1 MTEAIPNIQMQ
12 TDHDTKSAPH
22 GHGLH
27 MLMLGTALAA
37 GAVILSPYLL
47 PAIGVGGT
55 EWAAEALSILHG
67 VGKGSGLVGIING
80 VLGAIPIIGPTL
92 AEGGLASAG
101 IAAATGLGGALL
113 GRFIEEKQNGKP
125 GINWGKVIK
134 YAAVT
139 TSIFISMPAVLTG
152 ISVGL
157 VYLGAAFGGSDLAG
171 AMVPILKGTLG
182 SMGAM
187 KEMTFG
193 LAGAMLALPHLLT
206 CGAGLLPAMFSFKLA
221 SDEKIPLHTP
231 AVKSESFTARLGA
244 ERDASA
250 QVQPAMSM

>member
-1 MTEAIPNIQMQ
+1 MHESAPAMQMQ
-12 TDHDTKSAPH
+12 TGRDEKSARH

-37 GAVILSPYLL
+37 GAIILSPYLL
-47 PAIGVGGT
+47 PAVGIGGT
-55 EWAAEALSILHG
+55 ELAAEALTALHG
-67 VGKGSGLVGIING
+67 VGAGSGLVGIINTG
-80 VLGAIPIIGPTL
+80 LGAIPFIGSTL

-134 YAAVT
+134 YAAIT
-139 TSIFISMPAVLTG
+139 TSVLISLPAVLTG

-157 VYLGAAFGGSDLAG
+157 VYLSAAIGGAEAASALLP
-171 AMVPILKGTLG
+171 MLKGTLG
-182 SMGAM
+182 AMGAM
-187 KEMTFG
+187 SEMNFG
-193 LAGAMLALPHLLT
+193 LAGAAAALPHLLT

-221 SDEKIPLHTP
+221 SDKKIPLHTP
-231 AVKSESFTARLGA
+231 TAKPESFTQRVVQ
-244 ERDASA
+244 ERTAPA
-250 QVQPAMSM
+250 QAGFAV